1 MWIHRHPEKDKLK
14 YICDNYYS
22 ERK

>member
-1 MWIHRHPEKDKLK
+1 MWIHRHPEKAKLK

-22 ERK
+22 EEK